1 MINKYFD
8 FIKKIIKSLIFIYAY
23 NSFFIGFNVIIPI
36 NIFTLIFVC
45 LFDVYGI
52 IGIVILSFFV

>member
-1 MINKYFD
+1 MINRIFLI
-8 FIKKIIKSLIFIYAY
+8 IKKFIRSFVFIYAY
-23 NSFFIGFNVIIPI
+23 NSFFIGLNVIIPI

-52 IGIVILSFFV
+52 LGIVFVSFLV